1 MGAVLLALGWLLAA
15 GCGLGPGLEGPP
27 WDAAGERPEALR
39 VCVLRDESLP
49 PERAENVMAAVSQA
63 LAPHGVA
70 LTVPWYRPWPR
81 AAFAQEGLT
90 RDVALRPL
98 EPPCDRL
105 LALVGRD
112 ARDFLW
118 GLLLPEVLGA
128 VERRTHTK
136 GYAVARMGS
145 LNQVLSFNRPETTAF
160 HEVLHMLGCAHGDAG
175 ADCARRIQA
184 LAAEARANRAAGRE
198 FFPAVTA
205 GGRILATRE
214 EVERRFP
221 DRRTAGTCATE
232 PGTC

>member
-1 MGAVLLALGWLLAA
+1 MLLALGWLLAA
-15 GCGLGPGLEGPP
+15 GCGMHPQAGGLPLE
-27 WDAAGERPEALR
+27 AAGERPEALR

-49 PERAENVMAAVSQA
+49 PERAESVMAAVSQA

-70 LTVPWYRPWPR
+70 LTVPWYRPWSRP
-81 AAFAQEGLT
+81 AFAQEGLT

-112 ARDFLW
+112 GRDFLW

-136 GYAVARMGS
+136 GYAVARVGS
-145 LNQVLSFNRPETTAF
+145 LNQVLSFSRPEDTAF
-160 HEVLHMLGCAHGDAG
+160 HEVLHMLGCAHGNPG

-184 LAAEARANRAAGRE
+184 LVAEARANRAAGRE

-214 EVERRFP
+214 EVARRFP
-221 DRRTAGTCATE
+221 GPRTAGTCATV
-232 PGTC
+232 PGPC